1 MKRLR
6 LGLTISLLAVVLFMA
21 LFFAINTINDI
32 QSAQADISHK
42 TVTASVEYAQLTDA
56 QVQYLPLVDTQVQ
69 RDITSQAFAP
79 AN

>member
-6 LGLTISLLAVVLFMA
+6 LVLTISLLAVVLFVA

-42 TVTASVEYAQLTDA
+42 PVTVSVEYAQLTDA
-56 QVQYLPLVDTQVQ
+56 QMQYLPLVDTQLQ
-69 RDITSQAFAP
+69 RDITLQVFAP
-79 AN
+79 IN